1 MEKIYFG
8 TCDYEGEPAIML
20 AVAKSWDESNGSDT
34 GYLSN
39 EVYSMMCSM
48 RVEYIGETL
57 WGYFDGT
64 EEELS
69 KMAVKAGFVYDVHV
83 ASEAASILD

>member
-8 TCDYEGEPAIML
+8 TCDYEDSPAIML
-20 AVAKSWDESNGSDT
+20 AVAEDWDRNDGGREGVLPD
-34 GYLSN
+34 

-48 RVEYIGETL
+48 DVEYIEETL

-69 KMAVKAGFVYDVHV
+69 DRAIKAGFIYNAHV
-83 ASEAASILD
+83 ASEAASILE

>member
-20 AVAKSWDESNGSDT
+20 AVAKTWDETNGSREGMLPD
-34 GYLSN
+34 
-39 EVYSMMCSM
+39 EVYSIMCSM
-48 RVEYIGETL
+48 HVEYIEETL

-69 KMAVKAGFVYDVHV
+69 DMAIRAGFIPNAQV
-83 ASEAASILD
+83 AEEAASILE

>member
-20 AVAKSWDESNGSDT
+20 AIAKSWDKSDGSDT
-34 GYLSN
+34 GILSD
-39 EVYSMMCSM
+39 EVYSIMCSM

-57 WGYFDGT
+57 WGYCDVT

-69 KMAVKAGFVYDVHV
+69 EMAVKAGFVYNAHV